1 MKKQL
6 HNIDMAVLHSE
17 LQRSYIIFVLDH
29 VIDISLFEQDA
40 YSLAMVIFR
49 GKWERCLTEYI
60 FGIEVKAALD
70 K

>member
-17 LQRSYIIFVLDH
+17 LQNFIFVLDH
-29 VIDISLFEQDA
+29 LIDISLFEQDA